1 MNENMPHVFI
11 RKGKAM
17 ELADVLRQAFPS
29 LDEHSLALM
38 TQCCRVKE
46 YAKNQVLFLE
56 GDKGDAFFLLVQ
68 GAVKIYKTSPSGQET
83 VLKLLS
89 PGTFFG
95 EVILFEQRE
104 YPVSA
109 VALSGSLAVQIPR
122 EQFMSLLDD
131 RLFRNEFITM
141 LMAKQRYL
149 TERILYLT
157 SYDVEER
164 FFRFLIERY
173 GIRNSYAPDIS
184 KKEIASVIG
193 TIPETL
199 SRLLDRLKRQ
209 GTISVSGNI
218 LQVQPDYL
226 EQFTWEGLPGDDIP

>member
-1 MNENMPHVFI
+1 M
-11 RKGKAM
+11 
-17 ELADVLRQAFPS
+17 
-29 LDEHSLALM
+29 
-38 TQCCRVKE
+38 
-46 YAKNQVLFLE
+46 
-56 GDKGDAFFLLVQ
+56 
-68 GAVKIYKTSPSGQET
+68 
-83 VLKLLS
+83 
-89 PGTFFG
+89 
-95 EVILFEQRE
+95 
-104 YPVSA
+104 
-109 VALSGSLAVQIPR
+109 
-122 EQFMSLLDD
+122 
-131 RLFRNEFITM
+131 
-141 LMAKQRYL
+141 
-149 TERILYLT
+149 
-157 SYDVEER
+157 EER

>member
-1 MNENMPHVFI
+1 
-11 RKGKAM
+11 M
-17 ELADVLRQAFPS
+17 ELRDILKQAFPS
-29 LDEHSLALM
+29 LDGRSLALM
-38 TQCCRVKE
+38 ERYCRVKE
-46 YAKNQVLFLE
+46 YPKNQVLFLE
-56 GDKGDAFFLLVQ
+56 GERGEAFFLLVA

-83 VLKLLS
+83 VLKLLG

-95 EVILFEQRE
+95 EVILFEQRG

-109 VALSGSLAVQIPR
+109 VALKDSKAVQIPR
-122 EQFMSLLDD
+122 KEFMSLLDD
-131 RLFRNEFITM
+131 RQFRNEFIAM

-173 GIRNSYAPDIS
+173 GVRETYAPDIS

-199 SRLLDRLKRQ
+199 SRLLDRLKMQ
-209 GTISVSGNI
+209 GVISVNGNI
-218 LQVQPDYL
+218 LQVRVDYL
-226 EQFTWEGLPGDDIP
+226 ERFTWEEAPDRREDVS